1 MSKIYKSL
9 LELVGNTPIVRAER
23 LEQELG
29 LEARLLLK
37 LESYNP
43 LRSVKDRAALAMVE
57 AAEVAGTLRPG
68 STIVEAS
75 SGNTGI
81 GIAFVARLKGYRTI
95 IVMPES
101 MSQERRSL
109 ITALGAELVLS
120 PASEG
125 MKGAL
130 RIAEEIIQSTEGAL
144 SLGQFDNP
152 ANPEAHQRTTA
163 EEIWR
168 DTEGE
173 LDYFVAGVGTGGTIT
188 GVARGLKARKPELQA
203 IAVQPSL
210 SQVLTGGSH
219 SPHMLQGIGA
229 GFIPEN
235 YKAELV
241 DEVLSVGNEE
251 AIEAARLV
259 ARLEGLLV
267 GFSSG
272 AALSAGISLAKRPE
286 AKGKT
291 IVVLLPDTGE
301 RYLST
306 ALYQAQG

>member
-1 MSKIYKSL
+1 MAKIFDNL
-9 LELVGNTPIVRAER
+9 LSLVGNTPLVRMAKV
-23 LEQELG
+23 EQALD
-29 LEARLLLK
+29 LKARLIVK

-57 AAEVAGTLRPG
+57 AAEQGGLLSPD

-81 GIAFVARLKGYRTI
+81 GIAFVARLKGYRVV

-101 MSQERRSL
+101 MSLERRKL

-120 PASEG
+120 PATEG

-130 RIAEEIIQSTEGAL
+130 RIAQEIIDKTPGAR

-152 ANPEAHQRTTA
+152 ANPLTHEQGTA
-163 EEIWR
+163 EEIWQ
-168 DTEGE
+168 DTGGAV
-173 LDYFVAGVGTGGTIT
+173 DYVVAGVGTGGTIS
-188 GVARGLKARKPELQA
+188 GIARGLKRHKPDLKA

-219 SPHMLQGIGA
+219 SPHKLQGIGA
-229 GFIPEN
+229 GFVPEN

-241 DEVLSVGNEE
+241 DEVLSVSNDE
-251 AIEAARLV
+251 AIAAARIL
-259 ARLEGLLV
+259 ASLEGVLV
-267 GFSSG
+267 GYSGG
-272 AALSAGISLAKRPE
+272 AALSASIDLAKRPE
-286 AKGKT
+286 LAGKT
-291 IVVLLPDTGE
+291 IVTILPDTGE
-301 RYLST
+301 RYLT
-306 ALYQAQG
+306 TDLFEA

>member
-1 MSKIYKSL
+1 MAKIFDNL
-9 LELVGNTPIVRAER
+9 LSLVGNTPLVRMAKI
-23 LEQELG
+23 EQALD
-29 LEARLLLK
+29 LKARLVVK

-57 AAEVAGTLRPG
+57 AAEQSGLLSPD

-81 GIAFVARLKGYRTI
+81 GIAFVARLKGYRVV

-101 MSQERRSL
+101 MSLERRKL

-120 PASEG
+120 PATEG

-130 RIAEEIIQSTEGAL
+130 RIAQEIIDKTPGAR

-152 ANPEAHQRTTA
+152 ANPLTHEQSTA

-168 DTEGE
+168 DTDGAV
-173 LDYFVAGVGTGGTIT
+173 DYIVAGVGTGGTIS
-188 GVARGLKARKPELQA
+188 GIARGLKRHKAELKA

-219 SPHMLQGIGA
+219 SPHKLQGIGA
-229 GFIPEN
+229 GFVPEN
-235 YKAELV
+235 YKAEFV
-241 DEVLSVGNEE
+241 DEVLSVSNDE
-251 AIEAARLV
+251 AIAAARML
-259 ARLEGLLV
+259 ASLEGVLV
-267 GFSSG
+267 GYSGG
-272 AALSAGISLAKRPE
+272 AALSASIELAKRPE
-286 AKGKT
+286 LAGKT
-291 IVVLLPDTGE
+291 IVTILPDTGE
-301 RYLST
+301 RYLT
-306 ALYQAQG
+306 TDLFEA

>member
-57 AAEVAGTLRPG
+57 AAEAAGTLRPG

-210 SQVLTGGSH
+210 SQVLTGGNH

-251 AIEAARLV
+251 AIEAARLA

>member
-1 MSKIYKSL
+1 MAKIFDNL
-9 LELVGNTPIVRAER
+9 LSLVGNTPLVRMAKV
-23 LEQELG
+23 EQALD
-29 LEARLLLK
+29 LKARLIVK

-57 AAEVAGTLRPG
+57 AAEQGGLLSPD

-81 GIAFVARLKGYRTI
+81 GIAFVARLKGYRVV

-101 MSQERRSL
+101 MSLERRKL

-120 PASEG
+120 PATEG

-130 RIAEEIIQSTEGAL
+130 RIAQEIIDKTPGAR

-152 ANPEAHQRTTA
+152 ANPLTHEQGTA

-168 DTEGE
+168 DTDGAV
-173 LDYFVAGVGTGGTIT
+173 DYVVAGVGTGGTIS
-188 GVARGLKARKPELQA
+188 GIARGLKRHKPDLKA

-219 SPHMLQGIGA
+219 SPHKLQGIGA
-229 GFIPEN
+229 GFVPEN

-241 DEVLSVGNEE
+241 DEVLSVSNDE
-251 AIEAARLV
+251 AIAAARML
-259 ARLEGLLV
+259 ASLEGVLV
-267 GFSSG
+267 GYSGG
-272 AALSAGISLAKRPE
+272 AALSASIELAKRPE
-286 AKGKT
+286 LAGKT
-291 IVVLLPDTGE
+291 IVTILPDTGE
-301 RYLST
+301 RYLT
-306 ALYQAQG
+306 TDLFEA